1 VSGPAG
7 LLDLSA
13 GSVLRLDGTDWTVAA
28 IDACFG
34 RVRLD
39 SGGGDER
46 WRSIRWLAHH
56 RDCRAVQVAA
66 EEVPAGPRRQPATLD
81 DLTDYQ
87 REVVRLRAA
96 HVLETETG
104 FRSGDPLRPGP
115 GEPRP
120 AFDPRATTLEER
132 RRAKAAELKA
142 LGPDEAALLGLGR
155 VGTRTL
161 ERMAAAMRDRGPAGC
176 IDRRWVRPCSG
187 HPSIT
192 EEVREAIFAARAE
205 FLRRSKMSMR
215 DCHVLASQYAL
226 EKLGPHVQV
235 PSYWT
240 LRAAWLEW
248 FGPGGTRQRYVRT
261 AEAVDPSQVH
271 IVVHRPGQVV
281 ALDTTP
287 LPVKVRDGMFGDPVS
302 VYLTLA
308 LDVFTHSLVAFRLTL
323 VSDTAVDVA
332 MLLRDVMM
340 PLPMREG
347 WGPEMEWPYPGVPA
361 DVVAEFAGHRV
372 AGLPFFAPETVTTD
386 HGGSYKAHALTEA
399 QRVLGCNILPA
410 RTLRPQDKPR
420 VAYCTSWG

>member
-56 RDCRAVQVAA
+56 RDCQAVQVAA

-161 ERMAAAMRDRGPAGC
+161 EWMAAAMRDRGPAGC

-287 LPVKVRDGMFGDPVS
+287 LPVKVRDGMFGDPVLS
-302 VYLTLA
+302 
-308 LDVFTHSLVAFRLTL
+308 
-323 VSDTAVDVA
+323 
-332 MLLRDVMM
+332 
-340 PLPMREG
+340 
-347 WGPEMEWPYPGVPA
+347 
-361 DVVAEFAGHRV
+361 
-372 AGLPFFAPETVTTD
+372 
-386 HGGSYKAHALTEA
+386 
-399 QRVLGCNILPA
+399 I
-410 RTLRPQDKPR
+410 
-420 VAYCTSWG
+420 